1 MSYLWKPQAFRRTVD
16 RKVDGGPEEHTLTS
30 GGTVS
35 ETPKLSEHS
44 MCKYRLRLGLISL
57 LYREE

>member
-35 ETPKLSEHS
+35 ETPKLSEDS
-44 MCKYRLRLGLISL
+44 MCKYRLKG
-57 LYREE
+57 

>member
-1 MSYLWKPQAFRRTVD
+1 MD

-35 ETPKLSEHS
+35 ETPKLINYTYTPCVSIDS
-44 MCKYRLRLGLISL
+44 KVRAD
-57 LYREE
+57 